1 MTDLC
6 KAAAGLLRERFP
18 EAMIAGKEV
27 AGGMKLPA
35 FILTSKELSLKKEMG
50 RRWRLEETAEC
61 GCYAEK
67 EFTALEQA
75 ELLSLLRRAA
85 RGVTAEAERE
95 ANRLLIRMNLTQLLF
110 LEEEEAALMKQM
122 ILNMRREI

>member
-50 RRWRLEETAEC
+50 RREETAEC

-67 EFTALEQA
+67 EFTALKQA

-95 ANRLLIRMNLTQLLF
+95 ANRLLIRMNLTQILF

-122 ILNMRREI
+122 ILNMREET